1 MTDKKNVLS
10 KEEMDNVAGG
20 GSSPIENFIDDVMN
34 EATKEPD
41 KKPAGDPEFSG
52 GIIKMPEIDL
62 NSPTM
67 RPGGI
72 PREKFD
78 LDVLR

>member
-20 GSSPIENFIDDVMN
+20 GSSPIENFIDDVMR
-34 EATKEPD
+34 EATKEPT
-41 KKPAGDPEFSG
+41 KKPAGEWPGGG
-52 GIIKMPEIDL
+52 GIIKGPEIDL

-67 RPGGI
+67 RPGGV
-72 PREKFD
+72 PRDF
-78 LDVLR
+78 